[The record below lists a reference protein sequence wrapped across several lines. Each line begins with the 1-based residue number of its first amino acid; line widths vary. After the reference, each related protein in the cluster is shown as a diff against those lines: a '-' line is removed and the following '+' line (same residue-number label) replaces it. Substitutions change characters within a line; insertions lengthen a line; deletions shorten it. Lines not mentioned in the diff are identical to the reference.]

1 MYAVFE
7 FKICAHAYYWP
18 RAVEKMN
25 GQGRQAGAD
34 IRQVS
39 EKEKQEFTEV
49 LTKTGLLHC
58 CRVSSTSSI
67 ASTRG

>member
-7 FKICAHAYYWP
+7 FKICALAYYWL

-25 GQGRQAGAD
+25 DQGRQAVAD

-39 EKEKQEFTEV
+39 EKEKQELTEV
-49 LTKTGLLHC
+49 LTKAGLLHL
-58 CRVSSTSSI
+58 RDDFIRENVWTL
-67 ASTRG
+67 